1 MMIRC
6 RKCINPANIPDTISS
21 TYSQIAYAAFGING
35 SRLVDTFISV
45 TLLGVCTTYLIAGS
59 QMMSTLPYTSLSINT
74 WIVLIALIVF
84 PMSSMKTVDSL
95 AHVSF
100 WGILLLLLS
109 VLVVVVFG
117 VSKFYGQEAGEVE
130 NYEDTYHLMPN
141 GYVGI
146 LNYIGTATFCYGQ
159 CSIIFP
165 VEESMRDRSQIMTAA
180 AYCLIF
186 VWSTYAFVGD
196 FVAMLYI
203 HAPNGLQSNIILNL
217 PANSFVSQLVSLL
230 MVGVCI
236 LSYPLTMFPAAT
248 TVRIYSL

>member
-6 RKCINPANIPDTISS
+6 RKCINPADIPDTVSS

-35 SRLVDTFISV
+35 SRLVDTCISV
-45 TLLGVCTTYLIAGS
+45 TLLGVCTTYLIAAS
-59 QMMSTLPYTSLSINT
+59 QMMSTLPYTSLSIDT
-74 WIVLIALIVF
+74 WIILIALVVF

-95 AHVSF
+95 ARVSF
-100 WGILLLLLS
+100 WGIILLLLS

-117 VSKFYGQEAGEVE
+117 ISIFYGQEAGEVE
-130 NYEDTYHLMPN
+130 EYSKTYPFMPN
-141 GYVGI
+141 GYEGI

-165 VEESMRDRSQIMTAA
+165 VEESMKDRSLIMTAVV
-180 AYCLIF
+180 YCLIF
-186 VWSTYAFVGD
+186 VWSIYVFVGD
-196 FVAMLYI
+196 FVAVLYI
-203 HAPNGLQSNIILNL
+203 HEPNGLQSNILLNL